1 MKLQVNGNYIYIT
14 LWDKQAKKPR
24 RFYLGR
30 KEDFKKMEELF
41 RIAKEYRITKQEITD
56 YLEYY
61 FDKRINLTK
70 IEYVI
75 LSLSL
80 GVELWELNGNIRMRL
95 E

>member
-1 MKLQVNGNYIYIT
+1 
-14 LWDKQAKKPR
+14 
-24 RFYLGR
+24 
-30 KEDFKKMEELF
+30 MEELF
-41 RIAKEYRITKQEITD
+41 RVAREYRITKQEITD

-80 GVELWELNGNIRMRL
+80 GVELWKLNGNIRMRL